1 MNSTQRKF
9 LIDKIQEETK
19 KRIGELKKQK
29 LECPSASN
37 YIFKAILDGTLELQ
51 SHEHILNVLKERAL
65 RSVEGKNWLSGD
77 TMGFEAKRAVKFE
90 HHEDILI
97 LPKEFKVEVDR
108 VRDFNKNIDLEIDS
122 LQVSLNGIEMRIQLA
137 SDFTLKSLINQVD
150 DMGDIKLIDTTVK
163 LLNK

>member
-19 KRIGELKKQK
+19 KKIEQLKKQK
-29 LECPSASN
+29 SEFPSASN

-51 SHEHILNVLKERAL
+51 SQEHILEVLKQRAL
-65 RSVEGKNWLSGD
+65 KSIEGRNWLSGD
-77 TMGFEAKRAVKFE
+77 TNGFEAKRAIKFE
-90 HHEDILI
+90 KHEDILI
-97 LPKEFKVEVDR
+97 LPKEFKIEVDR
-108 VRDFNKNIDLEIDS
+108 VRDFNRDIDNQIDA
-122 LQVSLNGIEMRIQLA
+122 LQTALNGIEMRIQLA
-137 SDFTLKSLINQVD
+137 SDSTLKNLINEVD